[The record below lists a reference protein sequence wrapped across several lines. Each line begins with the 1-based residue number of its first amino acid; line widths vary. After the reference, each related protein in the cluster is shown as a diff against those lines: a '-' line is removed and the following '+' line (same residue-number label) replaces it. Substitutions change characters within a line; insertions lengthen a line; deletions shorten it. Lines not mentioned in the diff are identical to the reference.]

1 MPNVGD
7 TVMLVIVGFRFAW
20 GAGVGVV
27 GVPDPP
33 LPPPHAAERAIITT
47 IITRFITSPSLG
59 E

>member
-1 MPNVGD
+1 
-7 TVMLVIVGFRFAW
+7 MLVIVGFRFAW